1 MIKFYQYVRS
11 FYGKDG
17 LYPMG
22 ATVPDIV
29 AATKIL
35 IDAVGDAF
43 EGDALQARGES
54 VRDKIAHD
62 RTRRHSEAGDAEIGE
77 RGMHE
82 LSRV

>member
-43 EGDALQARGES
+43 EGDSFDRED
-54 VRDKIAHD
+54 VRDILITDFGYKWYGPVK
-62 RTRRHSEAGDAEIGE
+62 EE
-77 RGMHE
+77 
-82 LSRV
+82 V

>member
-11 FYGKDG
+11 FYGPDG

-22 ATVPDIV
+22 ATVPDIM

-43 EGDALQARGES
+43 EGDSMDRED
-54 VRDKIAHD
+54 VRDILIKD
-62 RTRRHSEAGDAEIGE
+62 FGYEWPVKEE
-77 RGMHE
+77 
-82 LSRV
+82 V

>member
-22 ATVPDIV
+22 ATVPDIM

-35 IDAVGDAF
+35 IDSVGTAF
-43 EGDALQARGES
+43 EGDSHDRED
-54 VRDKIAHD
+54 VRDILIKD
-62 RTRRHSEAGDAEIGE
+62 FGYVWPVKEEA
-77 RGMHE
+77 
-82 LSRV
+82 

>member
-43 EGDALQARGES
+43 EGDSFDRED
-54 VRDKIAHD
+54 VRDILIEDFGYKWYGPVK
-62 RTRRHSEAGDAEIGE
+62 EE
-77 RGMHE
+77 
-82 LSRV
+82 V

>member
-1 MIKFYQYVRS
+1 MIMKKIEFYQYVLS

-22 ATVPDIV
+22 ATVPDIM

-43 EGDALQARGES
+43 DADSMDRED
-54 VRDKIAHD
+54 VRDILIKD
-62 RTRRHSEAGDAEIGE
+62 FGYVWPRVGEAA
-77 RGMHE
+77 
-82 LSRV
+82 

>member
-1 MIKFYQYVRS
+1 MIKFYQYVHS

-22 ATVPDIV
+22 ATVPDII

-43 EGDALQARGES
+43 DGDSFDRED
-54 VRDKIAHD
+54 VRDILIAMFGY
-62 RTRRHSEAGDAEIGE
+62 EWPEDAA
-77 RGMHE
+77 
-82 LSRV
+82 